1 MVVILKN
8 ISSGHFDGDLTGFKN
23 LNSTNLTTKTYAWGE
38 KYKFA
43 IPDSEYNDIN
53 FDYGNIYE
61 IEQTTANQRL
71 QIGPTGNQIDLIL
84 QLADNLNP
92 PYFILYVLI
101 VTRLGNEYGRYESP
115 TIDTKEELADFL
127 IEYKEYFET
136 DGRHHIWIGTYDN
149 SGLLIYDQHNVI
161 FAYGHLDNYISF
173 LTLNGFKEQE
183 FTFPT
188 PHIHNFHDD
197 NDVYEERILKHW
209 DWDISPLGEN
219 DEYE

>member
-1 MVVILKN
+1 M
-8 ISSGHFDGDLTGFKN
+8 
-23 LNSTNLTTKTYAWGE
+23 TTKEYPWGN

-61 IEQTTANQRL
+61 IEQTTVNNRL
-71 QIGPTGNQIDLIL
+71 VIGPTGSQIDLIL

-92 PYFILYVLI
+92 PYFILYVL
-101 VTRLGNEYGRYESP
+101 VARRLDNEYGRYESP
-115 TIDTKEELADFL
+115 TLDTKEELTEFL
-127 IEYKEYFET
+127 IEYKEYLET

-161 FAYGHLDNYISF
+161 FAYGQLDNFISI

-183 FTFPT
+183 FTFPA

-197 NDVYEERILKHW
+197 NDIYEERILKHW
-209 DWDISPLGEN
+209 DWEISPLAEN
-219 DEYE
+219 DEYD

>member
-1 MVVILKN
+1 
-8 ISSGHFDGDLTGFKN
+8 
-23 LNSTNLTTKTYAWGE
+23 LTTKTSSWGE

-43 IPDSEYNDIN
+43 IPDAEHNDIN

-61 IEQTTANQRL
+61 IEQTTANKRL

-92 PYFILYVLI
+92 PYFILYVLV

-115 TIDTKEELADFL
+115 TIDTKEELTDFL
-127 IEYKEYFET
+127 IQYKEYLET

-161 FAYGHLDNYISF
+161 FAYGQLENFISI
-173 LTLNGFKEQE
+173 LTLNSFKEQE
-183 FTFPT
+183 FTFPA
-188 PHIHNFHDD
+188 PHIHNFYED

-209 DWDISPLGEN
+209 DWDISPLAEN
-219 DEYE
+219 DEYD

>member
-1 MVVILKN
+1 M
-8 ISSGHFDGDLTGFKN
+8 
-23 LNSTNLTTKTYAWGE
+23 TTKTNSWGE

-43 IPDSEYNDIN
+43 IPDSEHNDIN
-53 FDYGNIYE
+53 FDYGNIYK
-61 IEQTTANQRL
+61 IEQTTSNKRL

-92 PYFILYVLI
+92 PYFILYVL
-101 VTRLGNEYGRYESP
+101 VVKRLSNEYGRYESP
-115 TIDTKEELADFL
+115 TIDTKEELRDFL
-127 IEYKEYFET
+127 IEYKEYLET

-161 FAYGHLDNYISF
+161 FAYGQLDNFIN
-173 LTLNGFKEQE
+173 TLKLKGYKEKE
-183 FTFPT
+183 FAFPF
-188 PHIHNFHDD
+188 PHIHNFHEG
-197 NDVYEERILKHW
+197 NDIFEERILTHW